1 MELAY
6 NIISHNNSKSEKK
19 EKVVNDFKKLKLND
33 MMRNM
38 DINDFKNSKKD
49 TILAIIGEFTSV
61 LFNSNDLKL
70 PDILLSAYCITNYSN
85 NMFTLKTCG
94 DSKLINAANKLVHHL
109 ENIDGISPNE
119 NFMDS
124 LDYYYILYKK
134 WQDCDSLK
142 LIDNIFSDLMIECR
156 GLTINK
162 SKNKNINNSSIVK
175 INELINKLFE
185 INMSMSVQIVLNKY
199 EIFNDLHDATDTI
212 WKNIESKIN
221 DHNNHIL
228 IIIIA
233 ELRVKLIPKLVN
245 AQDKKDVYYDIDID
259 QIIKYVRNNEF
270 SFDKLWDIIELFTLK
285 LISLDKNFNNTICSL
300 ETFFKNG
307 DYKSIILIFRKMF
320 DFLMS
325 YVEKNV

>member
-300 ETFFKNG
+300 ETFFKNC
-307 DYKSIILIFRKMF
+307 S
-320 DFLMS
+320 
-325 YVEKNV
+325 